1 VPDVCTCGAVLPP
14 DARFCHK
21 CGKPQ
26 RDEPLFIQE
35 EAPIQRPIE
44 PPGLPPLSTLE
55 FPRIGFHNG
64 LAVRVALLAGV
75 LAFFCSII
83 TGQLALPQEFAL
95 VWLVAGG
102 FFAVYLYERRT
113 GQRLSVR
120 SGAHLGWI
128 CGVFGFVV
136 VTMAL
141 AATAVMLSD
150 PSVASAMREQL
161 RTHGIPAANAEQMIA
176 FFHTPA
182 GISSALFVSFVLFT
196 VLPAFGGA
204 VGAKLL
210 DRD

>member
-1 VPDVCTCGAVLPP
+1 VLPP

-26 RDEPLFIQE
+26 RDEPLFVPE

-44 PPGLPPLSTLE
+44 PPGLPPLSQLE
-55 FPRIGFHNG
+55 LPRIGFHNG